1 MSKKLIFIIAVF
13 MAVCGIGCA
22 SQEDL
27 LDAELW
33 SGDPY
38 INIPGSDGATEDL
51 GKTPRAKML
60 EQREIDTQR
69 KSKLSKDQVLE
80 HLILGEDG
88 KINF

>member
-1 MSKKLIFIIAVF
+1 MSSKLIVMAIF
-13 MAVCGIGCA
+13 MAVCGVGCA

-27 LDAELW
+27 LNAELW

-38 INIPGSDGATEDL
+38 VNIPSSGGATQDL

-60 EQREIDTQR
+60 EQRETDLQG
-69 KSKLSKDQVLE
+69 KSKLSKDQVLN